1 MAADTSEAE
10 PAKGAP
16 GLPEK
21 VAPGDLE
28 ALNEALSVRFGEL
41 RVARN
46 LPPGETHGRLS
57 AVVALSAAWRFLT
70 RFEPVLTETLHVPL
84 MNLHSALLALN

>member
-10 PAKGAP
+10 PAKSAP

-21 VAPGDLE
+21 IAPGDLE
-28 ALNEALSVRFGEL
+28 ALNEALSVLFGEL

-46 LPPGETHGRLS
+46 LPPGETHGRAWS
-57 AVVALSAAWRFLT
+57 PRYRTAAGVR
-70 RFEPVLTETLHVPL
+70 
-84 MNLHSALLALN
+84 